1 MVAVFNPGL
10 FVLTPTTPMAR
21 RTTPPAIPRGES
33 AKSSSMMDVVHP
45 QKKNGTPIANSATG
59 RNQMTEQTGEEP
71 EHTRYA
77 ATPTHRADPKSLL
90 ASVVSRA
97 RNSAT
102 ARISAAVHALART
115 MSSGVVI
122 VDAFWSVTADYG

>member
-1 MVAVFNPGL
+1 M
-10 FVLTPTTPMAR
+10 
-21 RTTPPAIPRGES
+21 PPAIPMGES
-33 AKSSSMMDVVHP
+33 AKSSSMMDVVQP

-59 RNQMTEQTGEEP
+59 RSQMREQTGEEP
-71 EHTRYA
+71 EHARYA

-90 ASVVSRA
+90 ASVACCA

-115 MSSGVVI
+115 MSSRVVM
-122 VDAFWSVTADYG
+122 VGAFWSVTTFYG